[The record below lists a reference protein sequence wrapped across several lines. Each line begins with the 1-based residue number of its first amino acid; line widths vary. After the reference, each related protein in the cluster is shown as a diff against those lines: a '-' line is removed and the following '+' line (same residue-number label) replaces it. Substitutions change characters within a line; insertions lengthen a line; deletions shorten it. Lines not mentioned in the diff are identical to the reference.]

1 MATYLQGVTD
11 YIPEIQPFQP
21 NLNFYKGVLDT
32 KQAQYQAG
40 YDRISKIYG
49 QLLNSPLTRDI
60 NIERREDFFNNI
72 NNEIQKLSGV
82 DLSLR
87 QNQDA
92 AYQVFQPLINDQNIL
107 KDMAWT
113 KVLRDEYQKSESFKN
128 CTNEEKCGGK
138 WWEGGVQALNFMR
151 MDFANA
157 SDEEAMQMGNAYYT
171 PYVNVTDKAFKMAKD
186 MGFNVQSVTWSPDGK
201 YIVTT
206 KGGQALVAPLNDYFN
221 SVLGQDP
228 NIQGYYKTLAYLDRK
243 NFSYTNVE
251 KYGSESAAEKFYLN
265 NKIEYINNLVNQQ
278 KEQTE
283 NLLNGIKTDKA
294 IIEQNKDL
302 DPELN
307 KNVYDYYLSLS
318 QDEEVLNQSLDNTNN
333 TGGLVDRSTLL
344 DADLNTLRDRVDQ
357 GMSSILLQQ
366 DLFNAAINYAK
377 LNNEVDIKAD
387 PYEEARFKHG
397 LQMKEMEERYLYEKD
412 LYQFKTAIDMIS
424 GKGGKDGVGKK
435 LDGNPFLHNSAWEKV
450 EGKPGA
456 TATKNV
462 FESATESL
470 DKSAIGYNQT
480 RAAYLFSLYL
490 KTKGLLDN
498 TVTSADIKT
507 KVRGALTEVIGKDNV
522 DQFIKNGYI
531 NENFDITNLGS
542 FNAAITAF
550 ANQDN
555 KLMDR
560 AKTQVKSLNNV
571 GIISNEEMSN
581 YTEIAR
587 IYDIQKS
594 LYDKNLET
602 YKNNIKIVKDYVLG
616 TKTAKYSTGD
626 LEKQLANIQLILK
639 DNPNAVYPEIRGKN
653 LPNVRYDE
661 KAAELQRQITEN
673 KAEQTYQNDLFNAF
687 VDEKTGKF
695 RTEDE
700 FVNLMHN
707 TYEDKKGG
715 LEKFRNRHSA
725 WNLLGLLGPGPGT
738 VVGMVGLVREA
749 QNFFTDKQDK
759 GVLRDKYKEL
769 VNNVKKEFNSGRLKA
784 FPQGTH
790 TSADGLATTVDY
802 ADFSSEGVAS
812 TISVINNF
820 KNVKDLDNVGAFL
833 GTDQSKI
840 SVLGKKSKEERA
852 LIIINKLEND
862 YYNDYDYKDNNRPI
876 FKFTGYDVAFND
888 ANQVAYTIELSE
900 NYMRANRGTNTN
912 PGEFY
917 TFFDTNGNL
926 VPNGNTVTISMPR
939 DKADNYF
946 NEMTKETVYDEM
958 FKSGIP
964 INISGSKINDKPEY
978 NFVIKKN
985 QFGQGQITGSISTYN
1000 PDGTWREDPLE
1011 LYAQETTFDLTSG
1024 ISLDAIM
1031 KRYKEIGTAV
1041 ANMNLQ
1047 TYYQRRKY

>member
-1 MATYLQGVTD
+1 MSTYLQGVTD

-186 MGFNVQSVTWSPDGK
+186 MGFNVQSVTWSSDGK
-201 YIVTT
+201 YIITT

-435 LDGNPFLHNSAWEKV
+435 LGGNPFLAASDWEKV

-462 FESATESL
+462 FESATEVL
-470 DKSAIGYNQT
+470 DQSAIGYNQT
-480 RAAYLFSLYL
+480 RADYLLNLYL

-531 NENFDITNLGS
+531 NENFDITNPSS

-550 ANQDN
+550 ANKDN
-555 KLMDR
+555 NLMER
-560 AKTQVKSLNNV
+560 AKNQVKSLNSV
-571 GIISNEEMSN
+571 GIISNEEMSS
-581 YTEIAR
+581 YTGLAQM
-587 IYDIQKS
+587 YDIQKS

-602 YKNNIKIVKDYVLG
+602 YKNNIKTVKDYVLG
-616 TKTAKYSTGD
+616 TKTSKYSTGD

-639 DNPNAVYPEIRGKN
+639 DNPNAGYDKLIG
-653 LPNVRYDE
+653 NVEKHYRYDE

-673 KAEQTYQNDLFNAF
+673 KAEQTYQNDLFNAL

-700 FVNLMHN
+700 FVSSMENKYKEKN
-707 TYEDKKGG
+707 NA
-715 LEKFRNRHSA
+715 LEQFWNRRKFQDIFA
-725 WNLLGLLGPGPGT
+725 PIGIF
-738 VVGMVGLVREA
+738 REA

-769 VNNVKKEFNSGRLKA
+769 VNNVKKEFNSGKLKA

-790 TSADGLATTVDY
+790 TSADGLATIADY

-820 KNVKDLDNVGAFL
+820 NKVKDLDNVGAFL

-900 NYMRANRGTNTN
+900 NYMRANQGTKTN

-917 TFFDTNGNL
+917 NFFDTNGNL
-926 VPNGNTVTISMPR
+926 VPNGNIVTISMPR

-1031 KRYKEIGTAV
+1031 RRYKEIGTAV